1 MKVAIRD
8 GMRLQLSREPARFT
22 REPRRVLVYRQ
33 GDRRAVVW
41 RSDLLLMGRHG
52 RPYTVMLL
60 RERRRRL
67 PHRVSPHRACC
78 ARYRARLGHGSH
90 RRIVAK
96 YGR

>member
-41 RSDLLLMGRHG
+41 RSDLLLMGRHR

-60 RERRRRL
+60 REDGGDSRTE
-67 PHRVSPHRACC
+67 
-78 ARYRARLGHGSH
+78 SH
-90 RRIVAK
+90 RTVPAALDTARGWVTGAIAE
-96 YGR
+96 